1 MAKTP
6 RTSWF
11 IIRGE
16 KRFGPFTSD
25 DLREYVAQ
33 GRLTADDLL
42 WKEGLAE
49 PVKAG
54 KVGKL
59 GLDSGS
65 VLAKPVVVEMP
76 PELNSAVI
84 DISKLAKKPA
94 VENADAW
101 DILNE
106 EAVSGPTA
114 KPKKAKQKLNEDVGA
129 GGAIVQATSR
139 GFAAL
144 GEFFSH
150 PLRHSFLLLVLLI
163 SCSLAAVPLLTLIL
177 VPAFFIG
184 YITCMDGMLGGEK
197 ASITKFLSFLRHG
210 WDSLWHL
217 LMMQAALLILLAMA
231 IAPAVIAGMFFV
243 ATFGSATLGMI
254 EVASHVSFPEA
265 KRGPDKQEGPKQQPA
280 GRPDARKDLPKNR
293 IPDDL
298 PDFGEPE
305 PDRIN
310 RGAGRPPVA
319 KAEGPG
325 LFDGL
330 LEGVFSLGQTVVS
343 ILMIIVV
350 GAVGC
355 LVLTPLASAMVL
367 AFCLVYKVALGTG
380 ANEQKFDLVYN
391 ALESTI
397 QVATGA
403 WGRILASG
411 LWICGLPLLLY
422 VLNIIVGLVFA
433 KLGLYF
439 LSMWVG
445 TIVTPIFSFL
455 LMGHLGIFLVMTA
468 RDLSAAVK

>member
-1 MAKTP
+1 
-6 RTSWF
+6 
-11 IIRGE
+11 
-16 KRFGPFTSD
+16 
-25 DLREYVAQ
+25 
-33 GRLTADDLL
+33 
-42 WKEGLAE
+42 
-49 PVKAG
+49 
-54 KVGKL
+54 
-59 GLDSGS
+59 
-65 VLAKPVVVEMP
+65 
-76 PELNSAVI
+76 
-84 DISKLAKKPA
+84 
-94 VENADAW
+94 
-101 DILNE
+101 
-106 EAVSGPTA
+106 
-114 KPKKAKQKLNEDVGA
+114 
-129 GGAIVQATSR
+129 
-139 GFAAL
+139 
-144 GEFFSH
+144 
-150 PLRHSFLLLVLLI
+150 
-163 SCSLAAVPLLTLIL
+163 
-177 VPAFFIG
+177 
-184 YITCMDGMLGGEK
+184 MDGMLGGEK
-197 ASITKFLSFLRHG
+197 GSITKFLSFLRHG

-217 LMMQAALLILLAMA
+217 LMMQAALLILVAMA

-243 ATFGSATLGMI
+243 ATFGSATFGMI
-254 EVASHVSFPEA
+254 EVASHVSFSET
-265 KRGPDKQEGPKQQPA
+265 KRGPDKQDGPKQGPA
-280 GRPDARKDLPKNR
+280 GRPDARKGLPKN
-293 IPDDL
+293 PDIN
-298 PDFGEPE
+298 EPE
-305 PDRIN
+305 PDRMN
-310 RGAGRPPVA
+310 RGAARPPVA

-330 LEGVFSLGQTVVS
+330 LEGVFSLGQTVVR
-343 ILMIIVV
+343 ILMMIVV

-468 RDLSAAVK
+468 RDLSASEK